1 MFDALQSG
9 ARHSSAAVS
18 WPSRDA
24 APGKGACVEGDCGGR
39 VVFVAVRL
47 TADVQALRERYATLT
62 HREREVMD
70 LIVAG
75 RMNKQIAFE
84 LTISE
89 VTVKVHRGR
98 VMAKM
103 RARSLAELVRFSIGL
118 AASDAAIAAAA

>member
-1 MFDALQSG
+1 MYDALQSD
-9 ARHSSAAVS
+9 ARFSSAADSRMNRCSVS
-18 WPSRDA
+18 RKSQDI
-24 APGKGACVEGDCGGR
+24 EGDWAGA
-39 VVFVAVRL
+39 VVLVAVRL
-47 TADVQALRERYATLT
+47 TAEVRALHERYDTLT

-70 LIVAG
+70 HIVAG
-75 RMNKQIAFE
+75 RMNKQIAFD

-118 AASDAAIAAAA
+118 AASGSATAAAV